1 MAIKLDFSCQQMK
14 INRGDFSYYQF
25 ISGFYFTIFSRL
37 VAFGF
42 ILGVFDESSGKSA
55 DMISS
60 VWLAV
65 LENFWS

>member
-1 MAIKLDFSCQQMK
+1 MK

-25 ISGFYFTIFSRL
+25 ISGFYFTIYSRL

-60 VWLAV
+60 V
-65 LENFWS
+65 